1 MELRAGEGH
10 RPQRGCED
18 PVPAPGAQPRDIPR
32 KIGVKKSRP
41 QIPLRRLNTKSSKT
55 MVSELAVGVKKI
67 CRRP

>member
-18 PVPAPGAQPRDIPR
+18 PVPAPGAQPRDILR

-55 MVSELAVGVKKI
+55 MVSELAVGFKI
-67 CRRP
+67 FCRRP

>member
-1 MELRAGEGH
+1 MELRAGGGH

-32 KIGVKKSRP
+32 KSGVKKSRP
-41 QIPLRRLNTKSSKT
+41 QIPLRRANAKSSKT
-55 MVSELAVGVKKI
+55 MVSELAVGVKKF

>member
-18 PVPAPGAQPRDIPR
+18 PVPAPGAQPRDILR
-32 KIGVKKSRP
+32 KIGGEKSRP

-55 MVSELAVGVKKI
+55 MVSELAVGVKNF